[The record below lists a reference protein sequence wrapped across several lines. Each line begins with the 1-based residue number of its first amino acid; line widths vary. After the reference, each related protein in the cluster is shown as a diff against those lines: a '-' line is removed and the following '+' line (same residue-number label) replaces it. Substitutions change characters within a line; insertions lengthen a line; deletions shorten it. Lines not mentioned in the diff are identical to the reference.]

1 MKRLFLLAIKSYWR
15 LVPQKRRRKC
25 LFKVSCS
32 HYVYQQIKENG
43 VSMGLR
49 ALHYRIQNCNAHYH
63 IIEIE
68 DEKVLVTKTHKVIR
82 ERELSHF
89 ILEKMNSY
97 RAS

>member
-1 MKRLFLLAIKSYWR
+1 
-15 LVPQKRRRKC
+15 
-25 LFKVSCS
+25 
-32 HYVYQQIKENG
+32 
-43 VSMGLR
+43 MGLR
-49 ALHYRIQNCNAHYH
+49 ALHYRIQNCNPHYH

-82 ERELSHF
+82 ERELSDF

>member
-1 MKRLFLLAIKSYWR
+1 MKHLFLLAIKTYWR

-32 HYVYQQIKENG
+32 QYVYQQIKENG

-49 ALHYRIQNCNAHYH
+49 ALHYRIQNCNDHYH

-68 DEKVLVTKTHKVIR
+68 DEKVLVTKTHKIIR
-82 ERELSHF
+82 KGKLSDF
-89 ILEKMNSY
+89 ILKKMNTCQTS
-97 RAS
+97 

>member
-1 MKRLFLLAIKSYWR
+1 
-15 LVPQKRRRKC
+15 
-25 LFKVSCS
+25 
-32 HYVYQQIKENG
+32 
-43 VSMGLR
+43 MGLR

-82 ERELSHF
+82 ERELSEF

-97 RAS
+97 QIS